1 MAAAD
6 QDARQR
12 LDCHPRPSQGMS
24 EQELTA
30 AEQIRAVDAAN
41 TARMQAIVQA
51 RGWPGRTLVGD
62 DGAQAAWLLVQHADH
77 DPAFQRVCLELLGGA
92 VQAGEADA
100 RHHAYLTDRVL
111 LAEGSQQ
118 LYGTQFRVAGGSW
131 QLRPLADPDRVD
143 DRRRQVWA
151 GAIGGLSPKV
161 RGAPSRRR
169 RRRSRHMMH
178 RRRRDRDCRP
188 GLTCRGQ

>member
-1 MAAAD
+1 MSVMDPGLREEVLAMAAAD

-12 LDCHPRPSQGMS
+12 LDCHPRPGQGMS
-24 EQELTA
+24 EQEVTA

-118 LYGTQFRVAGGSW
+118 LYGTQFLAAGGSW

-143 DRRRQVWA
+143 DRRRQV
-151 GAIGGLSPKV
+151 GLEPL
-161 RGAPSRRR
+161 ADY
-169 RRRSRHMMH
+169 H
-178 RRRRDRDCRP
+178 RRFEELHLEGDEDEAA
-188 GLTCRGQ
+188 T